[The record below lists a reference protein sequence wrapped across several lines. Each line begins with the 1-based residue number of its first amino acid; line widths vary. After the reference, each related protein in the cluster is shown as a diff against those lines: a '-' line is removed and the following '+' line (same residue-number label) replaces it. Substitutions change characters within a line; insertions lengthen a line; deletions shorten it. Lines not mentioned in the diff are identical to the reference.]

1 MNERCDSQS
10 ALDVSTSSQP
20 VSGQSALPVPMSFSQ
35 PVSGQSALPVPMSFS
50 QPVPG
55 FDSQSDILSY
65 LSQP

>member
-10 ALDVSTSSQP
+10 ALDVSMSSQP
-20 VSGQSALPVPMSFSQ
+20 VSGQSALPIP
-35 PVSGQSALPVPMSFS
+35 LSFS

-55 FDSQSDILSY
+55 FDMRSGVLSH

>member
-1 MNERCDSQS
+1 MNERRDSQS

-35 PVSGQSALPVPMSFS
+35 PA
-50 QPVPG
+50 PG
-55 FDSQSDILSY
+55 LEARSDILSY